1 MCKKL
6 IICNSLRF
14 PDKFITWLSLPTS
27 LFWSA
32 ETLEWSSLGFNRAG
46 EMTQLLMGP
55 GDHFLKVTSDLHLC
69 IISSHR
75 HPCTCTH

>member
-1 MCKKL
+1 MEFILKCKKL
-6 IICNSLRF
+6 IICNLLRF

-55 GDHFLKVTSDLHLC
+55 GDPPDRRESLSESYF
-69 IISSHR
+69 
-75 HPCTCTH
+75 